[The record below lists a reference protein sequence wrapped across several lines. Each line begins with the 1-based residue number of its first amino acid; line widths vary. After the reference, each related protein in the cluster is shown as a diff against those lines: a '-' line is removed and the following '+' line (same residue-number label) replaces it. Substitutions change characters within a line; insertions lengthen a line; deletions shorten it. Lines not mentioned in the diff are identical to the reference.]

1 MSGVLA
7 LGISSGLPILG
18 KMRQTGGRPHGF
30 VPLAPLRMDL
40 SPRLGNSRMSTAL
53 TIVEDSCSTEVLVE
67 RIDRIRLP
75 HATAVEGIPLPR
87 RPGRKLSIC
96 LINPRFEPSYWG
108 FDFAL
113 PLYPGDKRSTMIS
126 GSLSALAGL
135 CGEHDVTL
143 VDENVEEIDWP
154 SLSRYDIVGVTGM
167 IVQKERM
174 RQILVRLR
182 ELKIFTAVGGP
193 LMSVQEEFFKGLC
206 DVSFVGEAETTW
218 PRFLDDFS
226 RDLQTDTRYE
236 QTTPTDMTTVP
247 KPRFDKL
254 KVGRYASAALQY
266 SRGCPFQC
274 EFCDI
279 IVIYGR
285 KPRVKEPEQLV
296 AELDDLRRAGFHSAF
311 IVDDNFIGNKKK
323 AKALLE
329 QIIPWMEKHN
339 YPLRLTTEASIDLA
353 DDAELL
359 ELMYHAN
366 FRSVFIGIETPR
378 MDSLRETKKFQNVRG
393 DSLEAKL
400 ARIQNAGLDIN
411 AGFIVGFDSDD
422 KAIFEDQF
430 RFIQDNGITLAMV
443 GMLQAIPRTP
453 LYTRLQAEGRLVE
466 EDPSCNFVPK
476 QMTRDELRKGYWD
489 LVTRLYTPEAY
500 LERYFKVC
508 ESKEYLAR
516 RAAICRKAGEGK
528 ALPTLGYGL
537 TLLWTLFWALFRDG
551 SLRSVGGVYARF
563 FFRHKI
569 LSQRGIIGFAQF
581 MNRCVTHWHFFK
593 FTREATAGRL
603 RAYNTV

>member
-1 MSGVLA
+1 MSA
-7 LGISSGLPILG
+7 
-18 KMRQTGGRPHGF
+18 T
-30 VPLAPLRMDL
+30 
-40 SPRLGNSRMSTAL
+40 L
-53 TIVEDSCSTEVLVE
+53 TIIDDPCCVEKGVGVIDLVT
-67 RIDRIRLP
+67 P
-75 HATAVEGIPLPR
+75 AAATSVNPAVPR
-87 RPGRKLSIC
+87 GRPGRKLSIC

-135 CGEHDVTL
+135 SGDHDVTL

-154 SLSRYDIVGVTGM
+154 SLSGYDIVGVTGM

-174 RQILVRLR
+174 RQILLRLR
-182 ELKIFTAVGGP
+182 EAGIFTVVGGP
-193 LMSVQEEFFKGLC
+193 LMSVREEFFEGLC
-206 DVSFVGEAETTW
+206 DVRFVGEAETTW

-226 RDLQTDTRYE
+226 HGLETDARYE
-236 QTTPTDMTTVP
+236 QTAPTDMTLVP
-247 KPRFDKL
+247 RPRFDKL

-285 KPRVKEPEQLV
+285 KPRVKKPEQLI
-296 AELDDLRRAGFHSAF
+296 AELEDLRRAGFHSAF

-323 AKALLE
+323 AKDLLE
-329 QIIPWMEKHN
+329 QIVPWMEEHR

-353 DDAELL
+353 DDPELL
-359 ELMYHAN
+359 DLMYRAN

-400 ARIQNAGLDIN
+400 ARIQAAGLDIN

-422 KAIFEDQF
+422 KAIFEDQY

-443 GMLQAIPRTP
+443 GMLQAIPSTP
-453 LYTRLQAEGRLVE
+453 LYARLQAEGRLVE

-476 QMTRDELRKGYWD
+476 QMTRDELRQGYWN

-500 LERYFKVC
+500 LERSFKASQ
-508 ESKEYLAR
+508 SKEYLQR

-528 ALPTLGYGL
+528 SLPTLGYGL
-537 TLLWTLFWALFRDG
+537 TLLWTLFWALARDG
-551 SLRSVGGVYARF
+551 SLWKVGGVYARF
-563 FFRHKI
+563 FFTQNVV
-569 LSQRGIIGFAQF
+569 LQRGIIGFAQF
-581 MNRCVTHWHFFK
+581 MNRCVTHWHFYK

>member
-1 MSGVLA
+1 
-7 LGISSGLPILG
+7 
-18 KMRQTGGRPHGF
+18 
-30 VPLAPLRMDL
+30 
-40 SPRLGNSRMSTAL
+40 MSTAL
-53 TIVEDSCSTEVLVE
+53 SIVEDPCCGETIVGVVDLVS
-67 RIDRIRLP
+67 
-75 HATAVEGIPLPR
+75 ATKALAVEPVLPR
-87 RPGRKLSIC
+87 PTRGKKLSIC

-135 CGEHDVTL
+135 SGDHDITL

-154 SLSRYDIVGVTGM
+154 SLSGYDIVGVTGM

-174 RQILVRLR
+174 RQILLRLR

-193 LMSVQEEFFKGLC
+193 LMSVQEEFFEDLC

-218 PRFLDDFS
+218 PKFLDDFS
-226 RDLQTDTRYE
+226 HDLKTARRYE
-236 QTTPTDMTTVP
+236 QPTPTDMTLVP
-247 KPRFDKL
+247 KPRFDLL
-254 KVGRYASAALQY
+254 KVSRYASAALQY

-323 AKALLE
+323 AKSLLE
-329 QIIPWMEKHN
+329 QIIPWMEEHG

-353 DDAELL
+353 DDEELL
-359 ELMYHAN
+359 ELMYRAN

-378 MDSLRETKKFQNVRG
+378 MESLKETKKFQNIRG

-400 ARIQNAGLDIN
+400 ARIQAAGLDIN

-453 LYTRLQAEGRLVE
+453 LYTRLKAEGRLVE

-508 ESKEYLAR
+508 ESKEYLDR

-528 ALPTLGYGL
+528 SIPTLGYGL
-537 TLLWTLFWALFRDG
+537 TLLWTLFWALARDG
-551 SLRSVGGVYARF
+551 SLRKVGSVYARF
-563 FFRHKI
+563 FFKQRI
-569 LSQRGIIGFAQF
+569 VSQRGIIGFAQF
-581 MNRCVTHWHFFK
+581 MNRCVTHWHFYK

>member
-1 MSGVLA
+1 MSV
-7 LGISSGLPILG
+7 
-18 KMRQTGGRPHGF
+18 T
-30 VPLAPLRMDL
+30 L
-40 SPRLGNSRMSTAL
+40 S
-53 TIVEDSCSTEVLVE
+53 IVEEPCCAEEAVGVVDLVSPASGTAVTPS
-67 RIDRIRLP
+67 LP
-75 HATAVEGIPLPR
+75 HR

-135 CGEHDVTL
+135 SGEHDVTL

-154 SLSRYDIVGVTGM
+154 SLSGYDIVGVTGM

-174 RQILVRLR
+174 RQILTRLR
-182 ELKIFTAVGGP
+182 EAKIFTVVGGP
-193 LMSVQEEFFKGLC
+193 LMSVQEEFFEGLC
-206 DVSFVGEAETTW
+206 DVRFVGEAETTW

-226 RDLQTDTRYE
+226 HDLETATRYE
-236 QTTPTDMTTVP
+236 QTTPTDMTQVP
-247 KPRFDKL
+247 RPRFDKL
-254 KVGRYASAALQY
+254 KVSRYASAALQY

-285 KPRVKEPEQLV
+285 KPRVKKPEQLI

-323 AKALLE
+323 AKDLLE
-329 QIIPWMEKHN
+329 QIVPWMEEHR

-353 DDAELL
+353 DDPELL
-359 ELMYHAN
+359 DLMYRAN

-378 MDSLRETKKFQNVRG
+378 MDSLKETKKFQNVRG

-400 ARIQNAGLDIN
+400 ARIQAAGLDIN

-443 GMLQAIPRTP
+443 GMLQAIPSTP
-453 LYTRLQAEGRLVE
+453 LYKRLQAEGRLVE

-476 QMTRDELRKGYWD
+476 QMTRDELRQGYWN
-489 LVTRLYTPEAY
+489 LVTRLYSPEAY
-500 LERYFKVC
+500 LERSFKAS
-508 ESKEYLAR
+508 ESKDYRQR

-528 ALPTLGYGL
+528 SLPTLGYGL
-537 TLLWTLFWALFRDG
+537 TLLWTLFWALARDG
-551 SLRSVGGVYARF
+551 SLWKVGTVYARF
-563 FFRHKI
+563 LFRNRVI
-569 LSQRGIIGFAQF
+569 SQRGIIGFAQF
-581 MNRCVTHWHFFK
+581 MNRCVTHWHFYK